1 MDLGHGIHI
10 DDEALRAF
18 CAEHGVQRLALF
30 GSVLGV
36 RFAGGSDLDLLV
48 EFEPGR
54 TPGLLTIA
62 AMEMQLEALVGRRVD
77 LRTYAELSRY
87 FRDQVV
93 AEARPIY
100 AA

>member
-1 MDLGHGIHI
+1 MP
-10 DDEALRAF
+10 AAST
-18 CAEHGVQRLALF
+18 VQRLALF
-30 GSVLGV
+30 GSVLGG

-87 FRDQVV
+87 WYFRDQVV
-93 AEARPIY
+93 AGARPIY